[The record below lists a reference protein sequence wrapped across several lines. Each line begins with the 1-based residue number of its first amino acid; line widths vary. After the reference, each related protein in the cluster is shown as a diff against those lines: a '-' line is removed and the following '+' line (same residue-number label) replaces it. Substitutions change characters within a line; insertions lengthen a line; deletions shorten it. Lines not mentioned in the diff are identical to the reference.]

1 MVWCNAKSFEPAE
14 VQHCKCNTQQGR
26 QGWLQLLC
34 CFLELKNM
42 VIEKCTVF
50 HKILSLFAWVRCCCP
65 KSSGLI
71 FVSPECHPQP
81 HSSVWA
87 AGDQSF
93 KAVHHQHLCGPAET
107 SPGPARPAC
116 AAQSQL
122 LPTGLRSSK
131 TKLYIQALTWAHLHL
146 LEFGLLKKH
155 ILCFR
160 CSLDLSWSNLSTLK

>member
-34 CFLELKNM
+34 CFLELKICWLRK
-42 VIEKCTVF
+42 VLFFIDLDF
-50 HKILSLFAWVRCCCP
+50 SLFAWMRCCCTQ
-65 KSSGLI
+65 SSGPI
-71 FVSPECHPQP
+71 FASPECHPQP

-93 KAVHHQHLCGPAET
+93 KAVHHQHLRGPAET

-131 TKLYIQALTWAHLHL
+131 TKLYVQAFAELIFVFWNWAQS
-146 LEFGLLKKH
+146 KN